1 MWRIDAVPAERDA
14 SEAVTS
20 RSRCALPRG
29 GLCTDLVEPR
39 GTAINLDR
47 RRVNA
52 TFPILRDPPVKEL
65 REFGELCLVL
75 MPEEHTI
82 RIADVIARRIVP

>member
-1 MWRIDAVPAERDA
+1 MWRIDAVTADRDA
-14 SEAVTS
+14 SEAVTP
-20 RSRCALPRG
+20 RSRGALPRG
-29 GLCTDLVEPR
+29 GLCTELVKPR

-52 TFPILRDPPVKEL
+52 SFPILRDPPLKEL
-65 REFGELCLVL
+65 RELGELCLVL